1 MNTTLQLIL
10 TIINVVV
17 ALAMIGLVLL
27 QNGKSEGLSA
37 MSGSKGETF
46 FGMNKDRSLDAKLQ
60 KMTVI
65 CAVVF
70 FVLTAVLAIF
80 A

>member
-1 MNTTLQLIL
+1 MNSTLQLIL
-10 TIINVVV
+10 TIINVIV

-27 QNGKSEGLSA
+27 QNGKSEGLGA
-37 MSGSKGETF
+37 MSGKSETF
-46 FGMNKDRSLDAKLQ
+46 FGMNKDRSMDAKLQ
-60 KMTVI
+60 KLTVI
-65 CAVVF
+65 CAAVF